1 MEFQLFRVQSK
12 LIHVLENISNFLNVY
27 LCQVEPFIP
36 CVFTNLQPLHYQ
48 FQGGRE
54 GVLEKKVFLYKI

>member
-1 MEFQLFRVQSK
+1 MEFQLFSVQSK
-12 LIHVLENISNFLNVY
+12 LILENICNFLNVY

-54 GVLEKKVFLYKI
+54 GVLEKKVFIYKTR

>member
-1 MEFQLFRVQSK
+1 MEFQLFSVQSK
-12 LIHVLENISNFLNVY
+12 LILENICNFLNVY

-36 CVFTNLQPLHYQ
+36 CIFTNLQPLHYQ

-54 GVLEKKVFLYKI
+54 GVLKKKVFIYKI

>member
-1 MEFQLFRVQSK
+1 MEFQLFSVQSK
-12 LIHVLENISNFLNVY
+12 LILENICNFLNVY

-48 FQGGRE
+48 FQGGKGGGLRKE
-54 GVLEKKVFLYKI
+54 SFYI